1 MCDEH
6 QKTWV
11 SASGKYLLPSSH
23 HETKTDMFCAVR
35 VVVCED
41 GHPIGECFVR
51 KEPPMRTKTEDDTM
65 MDTGAMGMQ
74 GNYFAGRKSS
84 RVMK

>member
-1 MCDEH
+1 MLP
-6 QKTWV
+6 KTWEL
-11 SASGKYLLPSSH
+11 ANGKWLYVANSLD
-23 HETKTDMFCAVR
+23 TFADFITTQFR
-35 VVVCED
+35 VVACED

-51 KEPPMRTKTEDDTM
+51 KEPPTRTKTEDETA

-84 RVMK
+84 RVV